1 MPRKIFFQFRFFS
14 FPEIQTDPISFT
26 SSLGDGE
33 VYPGQTYNLIKDN
46 YVETPQGKIK
56 VEQIITNTHSDIVSV
71 VFEVDSSITEIN
83 D

>member
-1 MPRKIFFQFRFFS
+1 M
-14 FPEIQTDPISFT
+14 
-26 SSLGDGE
+26 
-33 VYPGQTYNLIKDN
+33 YPGQTYNLIKDN
-46 YVETPQGKIK
+46 YVETPKGKIK